1 MYGNYN
7 DGATEKVCTVNM
19 QYSDLLF
26 DKNANLL
33 TDSAKG
39 ELAKL
44 SMLASAAVYQKKY
57 AEEFMNSCGF
67 KEEQYDYQ
75 STGDNFVERNDNVS
89 YIVGF
94 KKFEDYTLV
103 AVWIKG
109 TSKDYE
115 WISNFNIGDGDY
127 HIGFSKA
134 EVKLRY
140 LIQSFITSNN
150 IKGKIKFWV
159 TGHSRGAAIANLY
172 SKYLTDKYG
181 VKNVFA
187 FTFATPRVSKNV
199 SKDSKK
205 IYPNI
210 RNYLNEG
217 DFVTELAPESWGYNR
232 YGEDISLDSKYKSKM
247 KSIFYKDT
255 QIKYEGYNKNEKNDL
270 IRLFVDYAGKSTK
283 DYYKRK
289 IVYSSKGILIAPA
302 PAQFAKRSLAK
313 LLIVGDLNRLVTE
326 KDLQGS
332 IPYSFYTFNNDP
344 MALALVTRMWS
355 DRTKIAHAHTQATYL
370 AWLKAKYPR
379 KNLKVLVEKKVNY
392 IELSPGSYSIKVNF
406 ANAND
411 ECKIYGEDAKISIED
426 RYMEYPRV
434 RMSEQYAVSDG
445 EEKNF
450 QYRFYNNDNDSIHD
464 ELKIDLYSGKVR
476 LYQSKN
482 GTNPQKLYIIKKLE
496 HPILWNITLKEGETI
511 TFNNKNYNGDII
523 AYPVM
528 IKGIVDDDKD
538 VHVEESDTD
547 YWWNKYIG
555 FDVSVNNDKISS
567 SFWTI
572 IKSCH
577 KIQYK
582 VVSGEISFYI
592 LYNDAQTLS
601 IEN

>member
-1 MYGNYN
+1 M
-7 DGATEKVCTVNM
+7 
-19 QYSDLLF
+19 
-26 DKNANLL
+26 
-33 TDSAKG
+33 
-39 ELAKL
+39 
-44 SMLASAAVYQKKY
+44 
-57 AEEFMNSCGF
+57 
-67 KEEQYDYQ
+67 
-75 STGDNFVERNDNVS
+75 
-89 YIVGF
+89 
-94 KKFEDYTLV
+94 
-103 AVWIKG
+103 
-109 TSKDYE
+109 
-115 WISNFNIGDGDY
+115 
-127 HIGFSKA
+127 
-134 EVKLRY
+134 
-140 LIQSFITSNN
+140 
-150 IKGKIKFWV
+150 
-159 TGHSRGAAIANLY
+159 
-172 SKYLTDKYG
+172 
-181 VKNVFA
+181 
-187 FTFATPRVSKNV
+187 
-199 SKDSKK
+199 
-205 IYPNI
+205 
-210 RNYLNEG
+210 
-217 DFVTELAPESWGYNR
+217 
-232 YGEDISLDSKYKSKM
+232 
-247 KSIFYKDT
+247 
-255 QIKYEGYNKNEKNDL
+255 
-270 IRLFVDYAGKSTK
+270 FVDYAGKSTK

-332 IPYSFYTFNNDP
+332 IPYSFYTFNNDL
-344 MALALVTRMWS
+344 MVLALVTRMWS
-355 DRTKIAHAHTQATYL
+355 DRTKIAHAHTEATYL

-379 KNLKVLVEKKVNY
+379 KNLKVLVEKRKNY

-411 ECKIYGEDAKISIED
+411 ECMMYGEDAKISIED

-434 RMSEQYAVSDG
+434 RMSEQYVTFSGG
-445 EEKNF
+445 EEKYF

-572 IKSCH
+572 IKSYH